1 MDSKEI
7 TKQYKLWLEN
17 AREDP
22 DLVKEMASW
31 EAEEQI
37 EEAFYKNLEF
47 GTGGLRGVMGAG
59 SARINTIS

>member
-17 AREDP
+17 AKEDP

-37 EEAFYKNLEF
+37 EEVTSFLF
-47 GTGGLRGVMGAG
+47 FLLT
-59 SARINTIS
+59 SASIITLSA